1 MWLGVLWTITKLV
14 VGITLVLVSTVILLF
29 KLKERKR
36 RPVTTDGRVHERFL
50 PVLDVFRNNFR
61 RGWERDGAAL
71 CVYWKRQFQGE
82 CVVDI
87 WGGFADKESER
98 RWKEDTLQIIFS
110 TSKAVGA
117 ICVAMLVDRGRLK
130 YSDKISTFWP
140 EFAKN
145 GKENITVE
153 MILTHT
159 SGLAYLE
166 GKISYEDATDPNKM
180 AQYIEEAKPIWEP
193 GKAVGYH
200 ALSYGWLI
208 DQIIRR
214 TDEKKRG
221 IGQFFKEEIAEK
233 HGLDLHFGLPMEKA
247 WRVARIT
254 RPTVIDRIDE
264 FFTDPENLDYAF
276 MIKQYLRNGIGMK
289 VATTPSWLQ
298 TIFKITLNNPELY
311 ALEQP
316 AVLGIG
322 TARDMAKLAQLL
334 LDGKLISRPTL
345 KLLNENLIVTK
356 DIVTGAHAE
365 RGRGTTV
372 MHLHKNGVD
381 HRLIGHTGLGG
392 QNLRWDEESQLV
404 IAFLSN
410 GLKGGLGDR
419 ARTYVRLVESIYD
432 CLPKG
437 SDNDSSS
444 SNSSSNTCGHATGID
459 RTRMVSARASIRTS

>member
-1 MWLGVLWTITKLV
+1 MSISY
-14 VGITLVLVSTVILLF
+14 STHLIRLTRWFNISAAEYLLNSDVARSTMGSYE
-29 KLKERKR
+29 ERRR
-36 RPVTTDGRVHERFL
+36 RPVTTDGRVHEIFK
-50 PVLDVFRNNFR
+50 PVLDTFRSNFR

-71 CVYWKRQFQGE
+71 CVYYQGE

-87 WGGFADKESER
+87 WGGFADRESER
-98 RWKEDTLQIIFS
+98 RWREDTLQIIFS

-130 YSDKISTFWP
+130 YSDKISSFWP
-140 EFAKN
+140 EFAKQ

-153 MILTHT
+153 MVLAHT
-159 SGLAYLE
+159 SGLACLD
-166 GKISYEDATDPNKM
+166 GKISYEDACDHERM
-180 AQYIEEAKPIWEP
+180 AKFIEESKPIWEP

-200 ALSYGWLI
+200 ALSYGWLV

-214 TDEKKRG
+214 TDAKKRG
-221 IGQFFKEEIAEK
+221 IGQFFKEEIADK

-264 FFTDPENLDYAF
+264 FVTDPGNLDYGF
-276 MIKQYLRNGIGMK
+276 IFKQYLRGGLGMK
-289 VATTPSWLQ
+289 VATNPPWLQ
-298 TIFKITLNNPELY
+298 TIFKVTLNNPEMY

-334 LDGKLISRPTL
+334 IEGKLIS
-345 KLLNENLIVTK
+345 KME
-356 DIVTGAHAE
+356 
-365 RGRGTTV
+365 
-372 MHLHKNGVD
+372 

-392 QNLRWDEESQLV
+392 QNLRWDEENKLV

-419 ARTYVRLVESIYD
+419 ARTYVRLVETIYD
-432 CLPKG
+432 CLPRNG
-437 SDNDSSS
+437 DG
-444 SNSSSNTCGHATGID
+444 NTWTTVD
-459 RTRMVSARASIRTS
+459 RSRMISARDSIKTS